1 MARVKNCLN
10 RRTMSQCNKQV
21 TVEIASTKAGRSL
34 LLHIRT
40 RGDLVVNR
48 VPFESAPGII

>member
-21 TVEIASTKAGRSL
+21 MVEIASTKAGRSL